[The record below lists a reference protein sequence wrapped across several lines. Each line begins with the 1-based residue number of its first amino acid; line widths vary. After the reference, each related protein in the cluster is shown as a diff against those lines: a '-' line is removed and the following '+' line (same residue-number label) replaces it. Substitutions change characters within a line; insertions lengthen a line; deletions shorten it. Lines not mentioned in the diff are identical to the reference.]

1 MRIVY
6 FDESGDDGFPSYSSP
21 LFGLTSIYMHY
32 LSWKENYEAVLDFR
46 KRLKTDFN
54 FPVKLEFHTKYF
66 LLDKNPY
73 KDLNLKN
80 DEKKEIVSLFCQL
93 ISELNLKVINTVII
107 KERLAN
113 PKFEVLNTA
122 LTYSIQ
128 RIENDLESGSNPN
141 SRFMI
146 ITDPGRVGKMRK
158 TTRKIQRINFIPSKY
173 YTSNYRKEIKY
184 LIEDPLPK
192 DSKQSYFIQI
202 SDLISYLVTLFT
214 IRNFDI
220 AELPNRLK
228 SYTRFSEIKNWLN
241 ILKPVFN
248 LKATRSNEYGI
259 VYHPK

>member
-46 KRLKTDFN
+46 KRLKAEFN
-54 FPVKLEFHTKYF
+54 FPVKIELHTKYF
-66 LLDKNPY
+66 LLDKHPY
-73 KDLNLKN
+73 KELKIKN
-80 DEKKEIVSLFCQL
+80 DDKKEIISLFCHL
-93 ISELNLKVINTVII
+93 ISKLDLKVINVVII
-107 KERLAN
+107 KERLTN
-113 PKFEVLNTA
+113 PKFEVLDTA

-128 RIENDLESGSNPN
+128 RIENDLESSSNPKN
-141 SRFMI
+141 RFMI

-173 YTSNYRKEIKY
+173 STINYRKEIKY

-202 SDLISYLVTLFT
+202 SDLISYLVTLFS
-214 IRNFDI
+214 IKNFDI

-228 SYTRFSEIKNWLN
+228 GYTDYSEIKNWLK